1 VKILVTGAAGFIGM
15 HVCQKL
21 ASTKRCEVLG
31 LDNLNDYYSVELKRA
46 RLAGLE
52 KLESFRFVRAD
63 FADAA
68 AFGGIFKNFQ
78 PDYVV
83 HLGAQANVR
92 YSAKN
97 PAAYVQSNLIGFA
110 NLLEACRAHPPK
122 HAVFA
127 SSSSVYGATA
137 KVPFAE
143 DDDTSHPLSVYG
155 ATKKSNEVLA
165 HSYAHLFGLNL
176 TGLRFF
182 NVYGPWGRPD
192 TAPTLFASAICEGR
206 AIDLYAGGKQLRDF
220 TYIDDVVDGIVKT
233 LLYPQIPSE
242 SRGPLAVS
250 SSNPPALPVLRSPEP
265 VERGEGGSPPVVS
278 LPNPSNPPS
287 FRIFNLGHHRPVEV
301 LLFVRMLEQLLGR
314 PAQLNLL
321 PPQPADVPVT
331 CASLDRVS
339 AAIGYAPKTQLE
351 EGLKHFVE
359 WFQSYYGHK
368 K

>member
-21 ASTKRCEVLG
+21 ASAKRCEVLG

-52 KLESFRFVRAD
+52 KFEGFRFVHAD
-63 FADAA
+63 FAAAA

-78 PDYVV
+78 PDYVI

-92 YSAKN
+92 YSAQN
-97 PAAYVQSNLIGFA
+97 PAAYLQSNLVGFG
-110 NLLEACRAHPPK
+110 NVLEACRAHPPK

-127 SSSSVYGATA
+127 SSSSVYGASA

-206 AIDLYAGGKQLRDF
+206 PIDLYAGGKQLRDF
-220 TYIDDVVDGIVKT
+220 TYIDDVVDGIVKM
-233 LLYPQIPSE
+233 LLYPPALSQ
-242 SRGPLAVS
+242 SRGPSNEPARPTPSAHSTS
-250 SSNPPALPVLRSPEP
+250 SGQAAS
-265 VERGEGGSPPVVS
+265 
-278 LPNPSNPPS
+278 PSNPPS

-301 LLFVRMLEQLLGR
+301 MLFVRMLEQLLGR

-321 PPQPADVPVT
+321 PAQPADVPVT

-339 AAIGYAPKTQLE
+339 AAIGYAPKTPLE

>member
-1 VKILVTGAAGFIGM
+1 VKILVTGAAGFIGT

-52 KLESFRFVRAD
+52 PLEGFRFVQAD

-68 AFGGIFKNFQ
+68 AFGGIFQNFR

-92 YSAKN
+92 YSAQN
-97 PAAYVQSNLIGFA
+97 PAAYVQSNLVGFC

-122 HAVFA
+122 HVVFA
-127 SSSSVYGATA
+127 SSSSVYGARA

-192 TAPTLFASAICEGR
+192 TAPTLFARAICEGR
-206 AIDLYAGGKQLRDF
+206 PIDLYAGGRQQRDF
-220 TYIDDVVDGIVKT
+220 TYIDDIVDGVVKT
-233 LLYPQIPSE
+233 LLYP
-242 SRGPLAVS
+242 
-250 SSNPPALPVLRSPEP
+250 PALRSF
-265 VERGEGGSPPVVS
+265 GEGGSP
-278 LPNPSNPPS
+278 SNPPKPA
-287 FRIFNLGHHRPVEV
+287 FRLFNLGHHRPVEV
-301 LLFVRMLEQLLGR
+301 LLFVRMLEQLIGR

-321 PPQPADVPVT
+321 PPQPADVPAT
-331 CASLDRVS
+331 CASLDRVG
-339 AAIGYAPKTQLE
+339 AAIGYAPKTPLE
-351 EGLKHFVE
+351 EGLRRFVE
-359 WFQSYYGHK
+359 WFQDYYGYK

>member
-52 KLESFRFVRAD
+52 KLEGFRFVRAD

-68 AFGGIFKNFQ
+68 VFGGIFKNFQ

-97 PAAYVQSNLIGFA
+97 PAAYLQSNLVGFG
-110 NLLEACRAHPPK
+110 NVLEACRAHPPK

-127 SSSSVYGATA
+127 SSSSVYGASA

-206 AIDLYAGGKQLRDF
+206 PIDLYAGGKQLRDF
-220 TYIDDVVDGIVKT
+220 TYIDDVVDGIVKM
-233 LLYPQIPSE
+233 LLYPPE
-242 SRGPLAVS
+242 RPT
-250 SSNPPALPVLRSPEP
+250 PPAHSAHSTSSGQAGPA
-265 VERGEGGSPPVVS
+265 
-278 LPNPSNPPS
+278 

-301 LLFVRMLEQLLGR
+301 MLFVRMLEQLLGR

-339 AAIGYAPKTQLE
+339 AAIGYTPKTPLE

-359 WFQSYYGHK
+359 WFQDYYGHK

>member
-1 VKILVTGAAGFIGM
+1 VKILVTGAAGFIGAR
-15 HVCQKL
+15 VCQKL

-52 KLESFRFVRAD
+52 KLEGFRFVRAD

-68 AFGGIFKNFQ
+68 VFGGIFKNFQ
-78 PDYVV
+78 PDYVI

-97 PAAYVQSNLIGFA
+97 PAAYLQSNLVGFG
-110 NLLEACRAHPPK
+110 NVLEACRAHPPK
-122 HAVFA
+122 HTIFA
-127 SSSSVYGATA
+127 SSSSVYGASA

-206 AIDLYAGGKQLRDF
+206 PIDLYAGGKQLRDF
-220 TYIDDVVDGIVKT
+220 TYIDDVVDGIVKM
-233 LLYPQIPSE
+233 LLYPLAHSTSSGQ
-242 SRGPLAVS
+242 AVS
-250 SSNPPALPVLRSPEP
+250 PSNPPAPTPR
-265 VERGEGGSPPVVS
+265 
-278 LPNPSNPPS
+278 S

-301 LLFVRMLEQLLGR
+301 LFFVRMLEQLLGR

-321 PPQPADVPVT
+321 PAQPADVPVT

-339 AAIGYAPKTQLE
+339 AAIGYVPKTPLE

-359 WFQSYYGHK
+359 WFQDYYSHK

>member
-21 ASTKRCEVLG
+21 ASTNRCEVLG

-52 KLESFRFVRAD
+52 KLEGFRFVRAD
-63 FADAA
+63 FANAA
-68 AFGGIFKNFQ
+68 EFGGIFKNFQ

-97 PAAYVQSNLIGFA
+97 PAAYLQSNLVGFA
-110 NLLEACRAHPPK
+110 NVLEACRAHPPK

-127 SSSSVYGATA
+127 SSSSVYGASA

-206 AIDLYAGGKQLRDF
+206 PIDLYAGGKQLRDF
-220 TYIDDVVDGIVKT
+220 TYVDDVVDGIVKM
-233 LLYPQIPSE
+233 LLYPPE
-242 SRGPLAVS
+242 RPT
-250 SSNPPALPVLRSPEP
+250 PPA
-265 VERGEGGSPPVVS
+265 
-278 LPNPSNPPS
+278 

-301 LLFVRMLEQLLGR
+301 MLFVRMLEQLLGR

-339 AAIGYAPKTQLE
+339 AAIGYTPKTPLE
-351 EGLKHFVE
+351 EGLKHFVK
-359 WFQSYYGHK
+359 WFQDYYGYK

>member
-52 KLESFRFVRAD
+52 KFEGFRFVHAD
-63 FADAA
+63 FAAAA

-78 PDYVV
+78 PDYVI

-92 YSAKN
+92 YSAQN
-97 PAAYVQSNLIGFA
+97 PAAYLQSNLVGFG
-110 NLLEACRAHPPK
+110 NVLEACRAHPPK

-127 SSSSVYGATA
+127 SSSSVYGASA

-165 HSYAHLFGLNL
+165 HSYAHL

-206 AIDLYAGGKQLRDF
+206 PIDLYAGGKQLRDF
-220 TYIDDVVDGIVKT
+220 TYIDDVVDGIVKM
-233 LLYPQIPSE
+233 LLYPPAHSMGSAGSPQAGS
-242 SRGPLAVS
+242 GQAVS
-250 SSNPPALPVLRSPEP
+250 APAPTLPA
-265 VERGEGGSPPVVS
+265 
-278 LPNPSNPPS
+278 

-301 LLFVRMLEQLLGR
+301 MLFVRMLEQLLGR

-321 PPQPADVPVT
+321 PAQPADVPVT

-339 AAIGYAPKTQLE
+339 AAIGYTPKTPLE

>member
-1 VKILVTGAAGFIGM
+1 VKILVTGAAGFIGS

-21 ASTKRCEVLG
+21 ASTHRCEVLG
-31 LDNLNDYYSVELKRA
+31 LDNLSDYYSVDLKRA

-52 KLESFRFVRAD
+52 RLEAFRFVRAD

-68 AFGGIFKNFQ
+68 AFAGIYRNFR

-92 YSAKN
+92 YSAQN
-97 PAAYVQSNLIGFA
+97 PAAYVTSNLVGFCSV
-110 NLLEACRAHPPK
+110 LEACRAQPPK
-122 HAVFA
+122 HVVFA
-127 SSSSVYGATA
+127 SSSSVYGASA

-192 TAPTLFASAICEGR
+192 TAPTLFSRAICEGNP
-206 AIDLYAGGKQLRDF
+206 IDLYAGGRQQRDF
-220 TYIDDVVDGIVKT
+220 TYIDDVVDGVVKT
-233 LLYPQIPSE
+233 LLYPSA
-242 SRGPLAVS
+242 GPV
-250 SSNPPALPVLRSPEP
+250 PRSL
-265 VERGEGGSPPVVS
+265 GEGGSP
-278 LPNPSNPPS
+278 SNPPVQS
-287 FRIFNLGHHRPVEV
+287 QSAFRLFNLGHHRPVEV
-301 LLFVRMLEQLLGR
+301 LAFVRLLEQLLGR

-321 PPQPADVPVT
+321 PPQSADVPVT
-331 CASLDRVS
+331 CASLDRVE
-339 AAIGYAPKTQLE
+339 AAIGYAPKLSIE
-351 EGLKHFVE
+351 EGSRRFVA
-359 WFQSYYGHK
+359 WFQDYYGYK

>member
-21 ASTKRCEVLG
+21 ASTNRCEVLG

-46 RLAGLE
+46 RLGTLE
-52 KLESFRFVRAD
+52 KLEGFRFVRAD

-68 AFGGIFKNFQ
+68 AFGGIFQSFR
-78 PDYVV
+78 PDGVI

-97 PAAYVQSNLIGFA
+97 PAAYLQSNLVGFG
-110 NLLEACRAHPPK
+110 NVLEACRAHPPK
-122 HAVFA
+122 HTVFA
-127 SSSSVYGATA
+127 SSSSVYGASA

-206 AIDLYAGGKQLRDF
+206 PIDLYAGGRQLRDF
-220 TYIDDVVDGIVKT
+220 TYIDDVVDGVVKT
-233 LLYPQIPSE
+233 LLYP
-242 SRGPLAVS
+242 
-250 SSNPPALPVLRSPEP
+250 PALSPSNGP
-265 VERGEGGSPPVVS
+265 ARPTP
-278 LPNPSNPPS
+278 PNPD

-301 LLFVRMLEQLLGR
+301 TLFVRMLEQLLGR

-321 PPQPADVPVT
+321 PAQPADVPVT
-331 CASLDRVS
+331 CASLDRVN
-339 AAIGYAPKTQLE
+339 AAIGYAPKTPLE

-359 WFQSYYGHK
+359 WFQRYYGHK

>member
-1 VKILVTGAAGFIGM
+1 MKILVTGAAGFIGT

-52 KLESFRFVRAD
+52 QLEGFRFVRAD

-68 AFGGIFKNFQ
+68 AFGGIFKNFR
-78 PDYVV
+78 PDYVI

-92 YSAKN
+92 YSALN
-97 PAAYVQSNLIGFA
+97 PAAYLQSNLVGFG
-110 NLLEACRAHPPK
+110 NVLEACRAHPPK

-127 SSSSVYGATA
+127 SSSSVYGASA

-206 AIDLYAGGKQLRDF
+206 PIDLYAGGRQQRDF

-233 LLYPQIPSE
+233 LLYPPE
-242 SRGPLAVS
+242 RPT
-250 SSNPPALPVLRSPEP
+250 PPATSPA
-265 VERGEGGSPPVVS
+265 
-278 LPNPSNPPS
+278 

-321 PPQPADVPVT
+321 PAQSADVPVT

-339 AAIGYAPKTQLE
+339 AAIGYAPKTPLE
-351 EGLKHFVE
+351 EGLRHFVA
-359 WFQSYYGHK
+359 WFQNYYGRK